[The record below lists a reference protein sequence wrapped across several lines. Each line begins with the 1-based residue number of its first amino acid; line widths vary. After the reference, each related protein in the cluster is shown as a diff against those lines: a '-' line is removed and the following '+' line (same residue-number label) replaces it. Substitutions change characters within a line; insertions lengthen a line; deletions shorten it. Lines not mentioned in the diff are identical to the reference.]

1 MQNVLVTNNLGK
13 KYPGSDC
20 WALRDL
26 NLTCARG
33 EITALTGINGA
44 GKTTTLRL
52 IASTLKP
59 STGEVHINGRPAE
72 HRSGE
77 SRRQIGILFG
87 GISGLYKRLTARENI
102 LYFARLNGLSIM
114 EAEQNLKKLST
125 WLKLDGFLDT
135 RADRFSTG
143 MRQRT
148 IIARA
153 IIHDPPLLLLDEPAT
168 GLDPRA
174 AENIYTFISECREE
188 GKTVIFS
195 SHNLG
200 ASEKLSDKIVLL
212 DKGGVAAAG
221 RSAEIAA
228 IAGLPAT
235 ASLEESFFS
244 LIKEEESP

>member
-1 MQNVLVTNNLGK
+1 
-13 KYPGSDC
+13 
-20 WALRDL
+20 
-26 NLTCARG
+26 
-33 EITALTGINGA
+33 
-44 GKTTTLRL
+44 
-52 IASTLKP
+52 
-59 STGEVHINGRPAE
+59 
-72 HRSGE
+72 
-77 SRRQIGILFG
+77 
-87 GISGLYKRLTARENI
+87 
-102 LYFARLNGLSIM
+102 M
-114 EAEQNLKKLST
+114 EAEKNLKKLSA

-174 AENIYTFISECREE
+174 AENIYTFILECRKE

-200 ASEKLSDKIVLL
+200 AAEKLSDKIVLL

-221 RSAEIAA
+221 SSAEIAA
-228 IAGLPAT
+228 AAGLSAT